1 MSGWRPASGPEFARR
16 RAAML
21 RRIRRYF
28 ATQGVMEVDTAALS
42 PSAVSD
48 VQIESLEVHSGHC
61 SEPLYLHT
69 SPEFMMKRMLA
80 DSWPDIYSVSRVF
93 RDDEWGPRHQPEF
106 TLLEWYRL
114 DFGLGDIVDDA
125 IKLLATAL
133 NAPMLSD
140 SATIVDYRDAFFDT
154 LAFDPATASIREM
167 TAAANAD
174 KDLFASMGNER
185 DDWLDLLMSTRI
197 APEFANDRL
206 TVVRHYPASQAALA
220 RRCPGDASVADRF
233 EIFMG
238 DMELCNGYV
247 ELTDAN
253 EQATRIAADLANRKR
268 RRRRIRPHDQALI
281 DALEH
286 GLPECAGVA
295 VGIERLQ
302 MIYEKTDDIRNVI
315 PFPYEKNDE

>member
-1 MSGWRPASGPEFARR
+1 MSDWRPASGPAVARR
-16 RAAML
+16 KAAML

-28 ATQGVMEVDTAALS
+28 ASQGVMEVDTPALS
-42 PSAVSD
+42 RSAVSD
-48 VQIESLEVHSGHC
+48 VQIESLEVRSEQC

-80 DSWPDIYSVSRVF
+80 NSWPDIYSIGRVF

-114 DFGLGDIVDDA
+114 HFGLGDIVDDA
-125 IKLLATAL
+125 VRLIATAL
-133 NAPMLSD
+133 DAPTLPD
-140 SATIVDYRDAFFDT
+140 SATIVDYRDAFLST
-154 LAFDPATASIREM
+154 LALDPARASIRELS
-167 TAAANAD
+167 AAANAD
-174 KDLFASMGNER
+174 TDLIAAIGTER

-197 APEFANDRL
+197 APEFAHDSL

-220 RRCPGDASVADRF
+220 RTCPDDASVADRF
-233 EIFMG
+233 EIFIG

-247 ELTDAN
+247 ELTDAK
-253 EQATRIAADLANRKR
+253 EQAARMAADQASRVR
-268 RRRRIRPHDQALI
+268 RGRQVRPQDQALI
-281 DALEH
+281 DALKH

-315 PFPYEKNDE
+315 PFPFERK